1 MNTDVSQVEFLAK
14 LMAEYDLSEINIDE
28 TTGKIRLRR
37 GAAVEFEAMPRYLP
51 AAAPAPA
58 VQAAAPAAA
67 APAAEAAPI
76 EAITAPIVGTFYQSP
91 APDAA
96 PFVKAGDKVTAD
108 TVVCIIEAM
117 KVMNEVKAERA
128 GVIKRVLAENAHA
141 VEFGQ
146 PLFEITPA

>member
-28 TTGKIRLRR
+28 ATGKLRLRR
-37 GAAVEFEAMPRYLP
+37 GNAVEFETMPRYLP
-51 AAAPAPA
+51 AAAPAAAP
-58 VQAAAPAAA
+58 VAAPAAA
-67 APAAEAAPI
+67 VAEAPAAD
-76 EAITAPIVGTFYQSP
+76 AITAPIVGTLYLAP
-91 APDAA
+91 APDAP
-96 PFVKAGDKVTAD
+96 PFVKAGDRVTAE

>member
-28 TTGKIRLRR
+28 TTGKLRLR
-37 GAAVEFEAMPRYLP
+37 GGTPANSGPSPRYG
-51 AAAPAPA
+51 AAPAPA
-58 VQAAAPAAA
+58 AAPVAAAVPAAA
-67 APAAEAAPI
+67 EAPVA
-76 EAITAPIVGTFYQSP
+76 EAITAPIVGTLYLAP
-91 APDAA
+91 APDA
-96 PFVKAGDKVTAD
+96 PSFVKVGDRVTAE

-128 GVIKRVLAENAHA
+128 GVIKRLLAENAHA